1 MNLRSNESILLLPVG
16 IGRVA
21 LRRGNSGIKRRQ
33 NRRTPLSR
41 SDPKLRRPAS
51 RVAGLSRRRSKP
63 AHQLPRAID
72 LLQISAICFLPSS
85 RIGWIIFGPDTPS
98 PMVVYDKFS
107 SADRSARVS
116 LSALNSSLV
125 KTRASQAAANR
136 QQPHPQCQRGYV

>member
-33 NRRTPLSR
+33 NRRTPLPR

-63 AHQLPRAID
+63 AHQLSRAID

-85 RIGWIIFGPDTPS
+85 RVGWIIFGPDTPS